1 MPSKDE
7 AYCVLLTDEALA
19 ALNKLDKSLR
29 VRVKKKL
36 KSLSTL
42 KPARTLKKHGEAWVL
57 EIGDHRAMHLIDEG
71 AKTRT
76 IFFIGNHKEYEKKY
90 LLMFK

>member
-1 MPSKDE
+1 M
-7 AYCVLLTDEALA
+7 Y
-19 ALNKLDKSLR
+19 
-29 VRVKKKL
+29 
-36 KSLSTL
+36 
-42 KPARTLKKHGEAWVL
+42 
-57 EIGDHRAMHLIDEG
+57 LIDEG